1 MYCTNCGNR
10 NHNGDCYCTNCGMSI
25 LEEKSQK
32 VANCE
37 NQNEIGWR
45 AILPFVFGLISFFL
59 CWIPFVSIPLAI
71 AGILLAITYKKK
83 NGYKVASLIL
93 NIVGMI
99 LAIIVFFLVMLSIGI
114 VDFVENIDYFEEQ
127 SEDNYYKE
135 ESEIFD
141 IRGSSW
147 YGDDGSL
154 LELDITG
161 SYSWYQDSV
170 GSGDTYF
177 LGDYAFYTGDEAID
191 YISEHLGEYS
201 ISREEQEK
209 YFRSGIYELDDYYLI
224 ILNCEKVVLEGIEQ
238 EITNN
243 QLYYYG
249 FYNDTKK
256 SLNLVNINSKQDAVF
271 TLKNGNQSN
280 QIDV

>member
-1 MYCTNCGNR
+1 M
-10 NHNGDCYCTNCGMSI
+10 
-25 LEEKSQK
+25 
-32 VANCE
+32 
-37 NQNEIGWR
+37 
-45 AILPFVFGLISFFL
+45 
-59 CWIPFVSIPLAI
+59 AI
-71 AGILLAITYKKK
+71 AGILLAISYKKK

-154 LELDITG
+154 LELNITG